1 MASEYAKA
9 AERRIHYPEGDETTA
24 SIIDSAIAAATEDCE
39 ARIDELVNKLAEAR
53 QAAIASTVAG
63 GTLVESLRRKA
74 EAGERLREVAG
85 RTVADYRKAEADE
98 RWDECRWDAF
108 GGVADL
114 DAACRRYDENN
125 PQASTA

>member
-74 EAGERLREVAG
+74 EAGERLRAEVEAE
-85 RTVADYRKAEADE
+85 VKAAE
-98 RWDECRWDAF
+98 DARDMHD
-108 GGVADL
+108 GCM
-114 DAACRRYDENN
+114 AACRRYDESN
-125 PQASTA
+125 PQ